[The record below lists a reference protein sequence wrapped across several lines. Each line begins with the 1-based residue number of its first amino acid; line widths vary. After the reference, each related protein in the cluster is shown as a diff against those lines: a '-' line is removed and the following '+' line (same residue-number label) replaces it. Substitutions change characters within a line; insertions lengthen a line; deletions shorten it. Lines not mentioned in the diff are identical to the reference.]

1 MNYKITSNTSF
12 RHVALGALL
21 ALAIGVTGLATT
33 AFAAT
38 PVFNTDPADC
48 PTVMVAR
55 YQNEPSQVCWNT
67 SDSASDGQYVNVAVY
82 YHNTG
87 TGPAS
92 GVEIFL
98 EDPGS
103 QPQSSFSLTGGIRYG
118 NQILDSGT
126 GNISLSEPSRLV
138 LEGVYYYPHG
148 GSNQALSNP
157 NGILA
162 NGYNPGTVGT
172 GWNNQAVIKF
182 KFRVDAEDN
191 GGGCN
196 NGCGNQDLDILT
208 LPATNVV
215 NDSAKLRGQLDSN
228 GNNADAWFVWGE
240 QGNGF
245 PNETTH
251 QNLGNVSGSQYSSTL
266 NNLDNGTYQ
275 FKACAEGD
283 DGDVICDGVK
293 YFTIS
298 DGNDDCDNNDDCGCN
313 NNCGGDAPEVTTN
326 TASSIDEDSA
336 TLRGTLDDDGG
347 DNDLNTWF
355 EWGTSQSNLNNTA
368 SAQTVDDDGD
378 DFSRNITGLQD
389 NRTYY
394 FRACAENDTDEDCGS
409 IKSFRT
415 DDERVVIIDDNDRP
429 DVTTLSAI
437 GVNPNSASID
447 GYFSA
452 NGCAVDTWFQYGTSQ
467 ALGSQTTRINR
478 GNGSGSM
485 SQTLFGL
492 AQNTTYYYRAVAENC
507 EGISY
512 GTILSLRTTTGIVV
526 NPTPTVIT
534 TFVGG
539 GGGGSFIRLMITN
552 NQDDVSAGEDLTYDV
567 TWENISGRDLK
578 DLILEV
584 NFPTALRVT
593 NIDDGELDRQGN
605 RVIIE
610 IPSLEAREIGETSID
625 TKVRG
630 TLRNGDPVVARAIIA
645 FENPLTEARENAIGY
660 DSDEYNAN
668 GGLGAFLFGAG
679 FFPTTLAG
687 WLIILLIILGIIYLA
702 RRYMRNQ
709 VVGTVAGASY
719 SAPAPAANPGEY
731 TPYRPMPRQ

>member
-1 MNYKITSNTSF
+1 MNYTITSNTSF

-21 ALAIGVTGLATT
+21 ALAFGVMGLAST

-92 GVEIFL
+92 GINVFL
-98 EDPGS
+98 QDPGDNY
-103 QPQSSFSLTGGIRYG
+103 QSSFSFTGGIRYG

-126 GNISLSEPSRLV
+126 GQLFLSEPSRLV
-138 LEGVYYYPHG
+138 LEGVYYYPNS
-148 GSNQALSNP
+148 GSNQSLGNP

-172 GWNNQAVIKF
+172 GWSNQAVIKF

-191 GGGCN
+191 GGGCT
-196 NGCGNQDLDILT
+196 NGCGNEDLDILT
-208 LPATNVV
+208 LPATDVID
-215 NDSAKLRGQLDSN
+215 DSARLRGQLDSN
-228 GNNADAWFVWGE
+228 GQNAHAWFVWGE
-240 QGNGF
+240 QGDGF
-245 PNETTH
+245 PNQTSH
-251 QNLGNVSGSQYSSTL
+251 QYLGNVSGSQYSSTL
-266 NNLDNGTYQ
+266 NNLDEGTYQ

-283 DGDVICDGVK
+283 NGNIICGGVK
-293 YFTIS
+293 YFTIG
-298 DGNDDCDNNDDCGCN
+298 DGDNGCN
-313 NNCGGDAPEVTTN
+313 NGSCGNNAPSVTTN
-326 TASSIDEDSA
+326 SASSIDSDSA

-347 DNDLNTWF
+347 DNDLDTWF
-355 EWGTSQSNLNNTA
+355 EWGTSQGNLSNTV
-368 SAQTVDDDGD
+368 SAQTVDDDDD
-378 DFSRNITGLQD
+378 DFSRNIGGLQE
-389 NRTYY
+389 NRIYY
-394 FRACAENDTDEDCGS
+394 FRACAENDSDQDCGS
-409 IKSFRT
+409 VKSFRT
-415 DDERVVIIDDNDRP
+415 DRDTVVINDDEDRP

-437 GVNPNSASID
+437 GIGSTSASID
-447 GYFSA
+447 GFFSG

-467 ALGSQTTRINR
+467 SLGSQTARVNR
-478 GNGSGSM
+478 GNTSGSM
-485 SQTLFGL
+485 AQAIFGL

-512 GTILSLRTTTGIVV
+512 GNILSFRTTNGVV
-526 NPTPTVIT
+526 ANPPTVVT
-534 TFVGG
+534 TVVG

-567 TWENISGRDLK
+567 TWENISGRRLEDL
-578 DLILEV
+578 LLEV
-584 NFPTALRVT
+584 NFPTALRVVD
-593 NIDDGELDRQGN
+593 IGDGELDRQGN

-610 IPSLEAREIGETSID
+610 IESLEARETGETSID

-660 DSDEYNAN
+660 DSDEYDAN

-687 WLIILLIILGIIYLA
+687 WLIIILIILGIIYVA

-719 SAPAPAANPGEY
+719 SAPAPANPGEY